1 MTETLTPVL
10 GEATVPSAEILSEIR
25 RAAGALLREVRVVDK
40 YDRPPVPA
48 GRVSLTVAL
57 AYQDPAR
64 TLTGEE
70 VQASVDAVVA
80 ALRARGWDI
89 RGE

>member
-1 MTETLTPVL
+1 VGAIIE
-10 GEATVPSAEILSEIR
+10 GEIR
-25 RAAGALLREVRVVDK
+25 NITEFGLFVGLDHEIDGMVHLSDL
-40 YDRPPVPA
+40 DW
-48 GRVSLTVAL
+48 
-57 AYQDPAR
+57 

>member
-1 MTETLTPVL
+1 MAAADVVEEV
-10 GEATVPSAEILSEIR
+10 A
-25 RAAGALLREVRVVDK
+25 RAGGPLLREVRVVDR

-48 GRVSLTVAL
+48 GQVSLTVTL
-57 AYQDPAR
+57 AFQDPAR
-64 TLTGEE
+64 TLTGDE
-70 VQASVDAVVA
+70 VQSAVEAAVA